1 MGTWALGS
9 PKTTVGIQVPHSLLC
24 LDAMP
29 ATREQ
34 ARPASCDAPHPW
46 AQCAGANES
55 SLHWACEGLVRPA
68 RRIGVINDPPKLLFA
83 SPRGKLESAKLLPAE

>member
-29 ATREQ
+29 ATRGQ

-46 AQCAGANES
+46 AQCARANES
-55 SLHWACEGLVRPA
+55 SLHWARAKGLVRPA
-68 RRIGVINDPPKLLFA
+68 RRIGVINDPQIA
-83 SPRGKLESAKLLPAE
+83 VCAPRGELLRKN